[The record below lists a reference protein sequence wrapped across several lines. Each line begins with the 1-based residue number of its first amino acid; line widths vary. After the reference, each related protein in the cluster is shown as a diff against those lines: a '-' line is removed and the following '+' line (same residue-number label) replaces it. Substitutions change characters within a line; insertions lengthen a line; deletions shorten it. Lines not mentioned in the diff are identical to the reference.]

1 MIFSRGEIAHQRGV
15 AGERAAEAALT
26 AAGLTILAR
35 RFRCRRGEIDLV
47 AWDGPVLV
55 FVEVKRRAGDAYGT
69 PAESVHAGKRERL
82 ARAAAVWL
90 SRTRPPH
97 PPCRFDVVEVRDAPG
112 GGLATHHLRDAFRL
126 WRTG

>member
-1 MIFSRGEIAHQRGV
+1 V
-15 AGERAAEAALT
+15 AGERAAEEALT
-26 AAGLTILAR
+26 AAGLEVVAR

-55 FVEVKRRAGDAYGT
+55 FVEVKRRAGDAHGS
-69 PAESVHAGKRERL
+69 PAESVNARKRSRL
-82 ARAAAVWL
+82 ARAATVWL
-90 SRTRPPH
+90 SRSASPP

-112 GGLATHHLRDAFRL
+112 GGLLTHPMPDAFRL